1 MAVTIDG
8 TTGVTTPALITPL
21 LSSSGYT
28 VASLPAAGSA
38 GRRAY
43 VTNALLP
50 SYGATVAGGGSV
62 VISVFDNGS
71 TWIVG

>member
-1 MAVTIDG
+1 MAVTING

-28 VASLPAAGSA
+28 VSSLPAAGSA

-50 SYGATVAGGGSV
+50 SYGAAVAGGGSV